1 MSTSVLVTIAGVLV
15 AAVGTGLL
23 TGRCV
28 RRPRISLIAW
38 TVGMSAITVAL
49 LAQGIGY
56 ATGFEAWTFRVIQL
70 SAQLVAPLLLAW
82 GLVEQVARGAAVRFG
97 ARLAT
102 AAVAAVA
109 GVVLATDPLA
119 SVAFTKAWPSASTHY
134 QIIPHYALTLVALV
148 AGVTVLA
155 ALAVCAARG
164 RRVPADGPL
173 VIGAAAVAVAT
184 LLLIALRFTLPSPA
198 YPALCAIAAV
208 VVWVGLSRVGDRAL
222 GSVQADRAGNAG
234 AAGLDRAAAR
244 AEVASE
250 AEGTDGVKRSRFK
263 GDRGSRGGD
272 DRGSR
277 RGDDRQSREADDRG
291 ARGGDDRRA
300 RRADDGLRDPLARP
314 PAADDFG
321 APDFPPVGQASDWR
335 DDPRDWPGR
344 DRPGPDRP
352 SSGRPNPDRPSPDRP
367 SPDRLGR
374 DRHGPGPQGDRP
386 RYQPDLPGSE
396 PATGMFDA
404 SLPML
409 GDLPLP
415 ASLTTPQ
422 AQPGTD
428 LAVPVTPP
436 HGLIAIY
443 TLLEDKVAD
452 FDRAADEVA
461 EQVRAGEPDTLVYV
475 IHTVPKAPM
484 QRIFYEVYR
493 DRAAYEQH
501 EKQPYVQR
509 FVAARRPY
517 VLATNVIELRL
528 KYAKVS
534 PLPQAEAQ
542 AAQAQAA
549 QSQAAQTQAQR
560 PASAPN
566 LPAVRN
572 GNGGRPGGSRPNGSR
587 PSDGRQDAPDY
598 PRRDPGYQPRDPG
611 YQREPSYQPHQPSYQ
626 PAEPSYQ
633 PSGSGYQPRDPGSQP
648 RDPGQP
654 RREPSFQPADASYQP
669 RDPGYYPRDP
679 GYQAADPG
687 YQPRDPGFYPR
698 DPGDP
703 GYPPREPRYTPRQQD
718 DYPPYPSRDREY
730 PSGDREYPS
739 RGHGYPPP
747 APEYPSRGRGTEWSR
762 GPRDPYAEPGDPYR
776 EPGDRYPQPRDQ
788 RDPRD
793 QRNPREQRDPREP
806 RDPRDP
812 YDPPATPR
820 YDRI

>member
-38 TVGMSAITVAL
+38 TIGMSAITVSL

-70 SAQLVAPLLLAW
+70 SVQLVAPLLLAW

-109 GVVLATDPLA
+109 GVVLVTDPLA
-119 SVAFTKAWPSASTHY
+119 SVAFTKGWPSASTHY
-134 QIIPHYALTLVALV
+134 QIVPHYALTLVALV

-184 LLLIALRFTLPSPA
+184 LLLIALRFALPSPA
-198 YPALCAIAAV
+198 YPALCAIAAA
-208 VVWVGLSRVGDRAL
+208 VVWVGLSRLSDRAL
-222 GSVQADRAGNAG
+222 GPARADRAGNAG
-234 AAGLDRAAAR
+234 AASLDRAAAR

-250 AEGTDGVKRSRFK
+250 AEGTDGVKRSRGFK

-277 RGDDRQSREADDRG
+277 RGDDRQTREADDRG
-291 ARGGDDRRA
+291 SRGGDDRRA

-352 SSGRPNPDRPSPDRP
+352 SSGRPNPDRPSSDRP
-367 SPDRLGR
+367 GPDRLGR
-374 DRHGPGPQGDRP
+374 ERHSPGPQGDRP

-549 QSQAAQTQAQR
+549 QSQAAQAQAQR

-587 PSDGRQDAPDY
+587 PGDGRQDTPDY

-611 YQREPSYQPHQPSYQ
+611 YQRQPSYQ
-626 PAEPSYQ
+626 PSEP
-633 PSGSGYQPRDPGSQP
+633 GYQPRNPGYQP

-654 RREPSFQPADASYQP
+654 RREPSFQPADTGFQPADTSYQPRNPGSQP

-679 GYQAADPG
+679 GYQPADAG
-687 YQPRDPGFYPR
+687 YQPRDPGYYPR

-703 GYPPREPRYTPRQQD
+703 GYPPREPRYTPREQ

-730 PSGDREYPS
+730 PPRDREHPA
-739 RGHGYPPP
+739 RDHGYPPP
-747 APEYPSRGRGTEWSR
+747 PPDPPSSRAPAWSR

-776 EPGDRYPQPRDQ
+776 EPGDRYPGLRDQ
-788 RDPRD
+788 RDQREP
-793 QRNPREQRDPREP
+793 RNPRDPREP
-806 RDPRDP
+806 RDP
-812 YDPPATPR
+812 YDPPAAPR

>member
-1 MSTSVLVTIAGVLV
+1 
-15 AAVGTGLL
+15 
-23 TGRCV
+23 
-28 RRPRISLIAW
+28 
-38 TVGMSAITVAL
+38 MSAITVAL
-49 LAQGIGY
+49 LAQSIGY
-56 ATGFEAWTFRVIQL
+56 AVGFEAWTFRVIQL

-82 GLVEQVARGAAVRFG
+82 GLIEQVARGAAVRFG

-119 SVAFTKAWPSASTHY
+119 DVAFTKTWPSASTHY

-155 ALAVCAARG
+155 ALAVCAVRG

-184 LLLIALRFTLPSPA
+184 LLLIALRFALPSPA
-198 YPALCAIAAV
+198 YPALCAIAAA
-208 VVWVGLSRVGDRAL
+208 VVWVGLSRLGDRAL
-222 GSVQADRAGNAG
+222 GPAQADRAGKAG

-250 AEGTDGVKRSRFK
+250 AEGTDGVKRSRGFR

-277 RGDDRQSREADDRG
+277 RGDDRGSREADDRG
-291 ARGGDDRRA
+291 SRGGDDRRA
-300 RRADDGLRDPLARP
+300 RRADDGLHDPLAARP

-321 APDFPPVGQASDWR
+321 SPDFPPVGQASDWR
-335 DDPRDWPGR
+335 DDPRDRPGR
-344 DRPGPDRP
+344 DRPGSDRP
-352 SSGRPNPDRPSPDRP
+352 GPDGHSFGRQSPDRQ
-367 SPDRLGR
+367 SPGR
-374 DRHGPGPQGDRP
+374 PGDRP
-386 RYQPDLPGSE
+386 RYQPDLLGSE

-404 SLPML
+404 SLPVL

-443 TLLEDKVAD
+443 TLLDDKVAD

-509 FVAARRPY
+509 FVATRRPY

-549 QSQAAQTQAQR
+549 QSQAAQNQAAQNQAAQNQAAQARAQR
-560 PASAPN
+560 PAGAPN

-572 GNGGRPGGSRPNGSR
+572 GNGGRPSGPRPNGSR
-587 PSDGRQDAPDY
+587 PSDGRQDTPDY

-626 PAEPSYQ
+626 PPEP
-633 PSGSGYQPRDPGSQP
+633 GYQP

-654 RREPSFQPADASYQP
+654 RREPSYQPADAGYQP
-669 RDPGYYPRDP
+669 R
-679 GYQAADPG
+679 DPG
-687 YQPRDPGFYPR
+687 YQPRDPGYQPRDPGYQPRDPGYYPR

-703 GYPPREPRYTPRQQD
+703 GYPPREPRYTPREQ
-718 DYPPYPSRDREY
+718 DYPPYPSRSEY
-730 PSGDREYPS
+730 PSPGREYPS
-739 RGHGYPPP
+739 RDHGYPPP
-747 APEYPSRGRGTEWSR
+747 DPEYPSRGRAPEWSR

-776 EPGDRYPQPRDQ
+776 EPGDRYPRPRDQRDQRDQ

-793 QRNPREQRDPREP
+793 PRDPREQRDPREP
-806 RDPRDP
+806 RDP
-812 YDPPATPR
+812 YDPPAAPR

>member
-1 MSTSVLVTIAGVLV
+1 MSTSVLVTIAGVLI

-56 ATGFEAWTFRVIQL
+56 ATSFGAWTFRVIQV

-119 SVAFTKAWPSASTHY
+119 SVAFTKAWPPASTHY

-184 LLLIALRFTLPSPA
+184 LLLIALRFALPSPA

-208 VVWVGLSRVGDRAL
+208 VVWVGLSRLGDRAL
-222 GSVQADRAGNAG
+222 GPAQADRAGNAG
-234 AAGLDRAAAR
+234 AASLDRAAAR

-250 AEGTDGVKRSRFK
+250 AEGTDGVKRSRGFK
-263 GDRGSRGGD
+263 GDRGSRGRD

-291 ARGGDDRRA
+291 SRGGDDRRA
-300 RRADDGLRDPLARP
+300 HRADDGLRDPLARP

-321 APDFPPVGQASDWR
+321 APDFPPVGQAPDWR
-335 DDPRDWPGR
+335 DDPRDWPGH

-352 SSGRPNPDRPSPDRP
+352 SSGRPSPDRPNPARPNPARPGSGRPNPDRPGPDRP
-367 SPDRLGR
+367 GPDRLGR
-374 DRHGPGPQGDRP
+374 DRHSPGPQGDRP
-386 RYQPDLPGSE
+386 RYQPDRPGSE

-422 AQPGTD
+422 AQPGTG

-475 IHTVPKAPM
+475 IHTVPQAPM

-549 QSQAAQTQAQR
+549 QSQAAQAQPQR

-572 GNGGRPGGSRPNGSR
+572 GNGGRPGGSRPNGSH
-587 PSDGRQDAPDY
+587 PGDGRQDTPDY

-611 YQREPSYQPHQPSYQ
+611 YQREPSYQPRQPSFQ
-626 PAEPSYQ
+626 PAEPRY
-633 PSGSGYQPRDPGSQP
+633 QP

-654 RREPSFQPADASYQP
+654 RREPRYQPADTAYQP
-669 RDPGYYPRDP
+669 REP
-679 GYQAADPG
+679 GYQPRDPG
-687 YQPRDPGFYPR
+687 YQPRDPGYYPR

-703 GYPPREPRYTPRQQD
+703 GYPPREPRYTPREQD

-730 PSGDREYPS
+730 PSRDREYPS
-739 RGHGYPPP
+739 RNQGYPSPV
-747 APEYPSRGRGTEWSR
+747 PEYPARGRGTEWSR
-762 GPRDPYAEPGDPYR
+762 GPRDPYAEPGDPYP
-776 EPGDRYPQPRDQ
+776 EPGDRYPRPRDQ
-788 RDPRD
+788 R
-793 QRNPREQRDPREP
+793 EQRDP

-812 YDPPATPR
+812 YDPPASPR

>member
-15 AAVGTGLL
+15 AAVGTGLV

-82 GLVEQVARGAAVRFG
+82 GLVEQVARGAVVRFG

-184 LLLIALRFTLPSPA
+184 LLLIALRFELPSPA

-208 VVWVGLSRVGDRAL
+208 VVWIGLSRLGDRAL
-222 GSVQADRAGNAG
+222 GPAQADRAGNAG

-250 AEGTDGVKRSRFK
+250 AEGTDGVKRSRGFK

-272 DRGSR
+272 DRRSR
-277 RGDDRQSREADDRG
+277 RGDDRQSRAADDRG
-291 ARGGDDRRA
+291 SRGGDDRRA

-352 SSGRPNPDRPSPDRP
+352 SPGRPNPGRP
-367 SPDRLGR
+367 SPDRLGPDRLGR
-374 DRHGPGPQGDRP
+374 DRPGPGPQGDRP
-386 RYQPDLPGSE
+386 RYQPDLPGAE

-452 FDRAADEVA
+452 FDRAADDVA

-549 QSQAAQTQAQR
+549 QSQAAQAQAQR
-560 PASAPN
+560 PATAPN

-587 PSDGRQDAPDY
+587 PGDGRQDAPDY

-611 YQREPSYQPHQPSYQ
+611 YQREPSYQPS
-626 PAEPSYQ
+626 EP
-633 PSGSGYQPRDPGSQP
+633 GYQPRDPGYQP

-654 RREPSFQPADASYQP
+654 RREPSFQPADTGYQPADPSYQPRNPGSQP

-679 GYQAADPG
+679 GYQPADAG
-687 YQPRDPGFYPR
+687 YQPRDPGYYPR
-698 DPGDP
+698 DPADP
-703 GYPPREPRYTPRQQD
+703 GYPPREPRYTPREQD
-718 DYPPYPSRDREY
+718 YQPYPSRDREY
-730 PSGDREYPS
+730 PPRDREYS
-739 RGHGYPPP
+739 ARDHGYPPP
-747 APEYPSRGRGTEWSR
+747 PPDPEYPSSGRAPAWSR

-776 EPGDRYPQPRDQ
+776 EPGDRYRDQ
-788 RDPRD
+788 RDQREP
-793 QRNPREQRDPREP
+793 RNPRNPRDP

-812 YDPPATPR
+812 YDPPAASR

>member
-1 MSTSVLVTIAGVLV
+1 
-15 AAVGTGLL
+15 
-23 TGRCV
+23 
-28 RRPRISLIAW
+28 
-38 TVGMSAITVAL
+38 MSAITVAL

-82 GLVEQVARGAAVRFG
+82 GLIEQVARGAAVRFG

-119 SVAFTKAWPSASTHY
+119 GVAFTKTWPSASTHY

-155 ALAVCAARG
+155 ALAVCAVRG

-184 LLLIALRFTLPSPA
+184 LLLIALRFALPSPA
-198 YPALCAIAAV
+198 YPALCAIAAA
-208 VVWVGLSRVGDRAL
+208 VVWVGLSRLGDRAL
-222 GSVQADRAGNAG
+222 GPAQADRAGKAG
-234 AAGLDRAAAR
+234 AAGLDRAAAG

-250 AEGTDGVKRSRFK
+250 AEGTDGVKRSRGFK

-277 RGDDRQSREADDRG
+277 RGDDRGSREADDRG
-291 ARGGDDRRA
+291 SRGGDDRRA
-300 RRADDGLRDPLARP
+300 RRADDGLRDPLAVRP

-321 APDFPPVGQASDWR
+321 SPDFPPVGQASDWR
-335 DDPRDWPGR
+335 DDPRDWPGP
-344 DRPGPDRP
+344 DRPGSDRPGSDRP
-352 SSGRPNPDRPSPDRP
+352 SSGRQSPDRQSADRS
-367 SPDRLGR
+367 SPGR
-374 DRHGPGPQGDRP
+374 PGERP

-443 TLLEDKVAD
+443 TLLDDKVAD

-509 FVAARRPY
+509 FVATRRPY

-549 QSQAAQTQAQR
+549 QSQAAQNQAAQNQAAQARAQR

-572 GNGGRPGGSRPNGSR
+572 GNGGRPSGSRPNGSR
-587 PSDGRQDAPDY
+587 PSDGRQDTPDY
-598 PRRDPGYQPRDPG
+598 PRRDPGYQPRDPGYQPRDPG

-626 PAEPSYQ
+626 PSEP
-633 PSGSGYQPRDPGSQP
+633 GYQP

-654 RREPSFQPADASYQP
+654 RREPSYQPADAGYQP
-669 RDPGYYPRDP
+669 R
-679 GYQAADPG
+679 DPG
-687 YQPRDPGFYPR
+687 YQPRDPGYQPRDPGYYPR

-703 GYPPREPRYTPRQQD
+703 GYPPREPRYTPREQ
-718 DYPPYPSRDREY
+718 DYPPYPSRSEYPSRDREY
-730 PSGDREYPS
+730 PSRD
-739 RGHGYPPP
+739 HGYPPP
-747 APEYPSRGRGTEWSR
+747 DPEYPSRGRGTEWSR
-762 GPRDPYAEPGDPYR
+762 GPRDPYAEPGDPHR
-776 EPGDRYPQPRDQ
+776 EPGDRYPRPRDQRDQREPRDRRDQ
-788 RDPRD
+788 RDPR
-793 QRNPREQRDPREP
+793 E
-806 RDPRDP
+806 PRDP